1 MKSAN
6 YFATVRNS
14 PPCTRAG
21 VRRSARPRQDVWQGS
36 RSRSR
41 GLEAV
46 KTKTMRVTL
55 PLCAGSVTVSGGST
69 MQRASCVDALSGRSS
84 PLGADMVGK
93 SRNSYSDVLFTQGLM
108 VSIPPTIWCVRAQSV
123 RDFVT
128 EFSGAA

>member
-6 YFATVRNS
+6 ESTVRNS
-14 PPCTRAG
+14 PPCTRADG
-21 VRRSARPRQDVWQGS
+21 YGARRGRGRTCRRQPLT
-36 RSRSR
+36 R
-41 GLEAV
+41 GPEAV

-93 SRNSYSDVLFTQGLM
+93 SRNSFSDVLFTQGLIA
-108 VSIPPTIWCVRAQSV
+108 SIPLIIWCARATV
-123 RDFVT
+123 CT
-128 EFSGAA
+128 